1 MSKEAYQEWVNNY
14 LTPLSSA
21 LSSGNFDMFDNLT
34 GGLDGSIDG
43 LKPSYSGRNYVL
55 VNRDGTSNAKAGDI
69 VVTGGG
75 LYKKN
80 ADGTSTK
87 VGDLSGGSTSD
98 YNKVI
103 EEYNNLIPKLHGG
116 GKT

>member
-1 MSKEAYQEWVNNY
+1 M
-14 LTPLSSA
+14 
-21 LSSGNFDMFDNLT
+21 
-34 GGLDGSIDG
+34 
-43 LKPSYSGRNYVL
+43 L
-55 VNRDGTSNAKAGDI
+55 VNDGTRKAKAGDI

-103 EEYNNLIPKLHGG
+103 EEYNNLIPKFHNG
-116 GKT
+116 GKLLTDGLIIGKKQEMVLTP